1 MTTAGAPGGVAGPA
15 GAPGPTA
22 GAPGGVPAPA
32 GAPGPTAGA
41 PGGVPAPAGAPG
53 PTGGA
58 QGPLLVVIDMQR
70 VFGEPSSPW
79 YTPGFGTV
87 VEPVRRLVA
96 AFGDRVAFTRF
107 LVPEVPEGSWT
118 GYYELWP
125 FAREPGAAPLL
136 DLVAPFAGGPCP
148 LVEKPTFSKWGPE
161 LRALSGESRTLVL
174 CGVATDCCVTAPAVA
189 AADAGMYVRVVAD
202 ACRGADDAAH
212 ERALAVMAGFP
223 PQIEVTTVEREL
235 SPGPRRA

>member
-1 MTTAGAPGGVAGPA
+1 
-15 GAPGPTA
+15 
-22 GAPGGVPAPA
+22 
-32 GAPGPTAGA
+32 
-41 PGGVPAPAGAPG
+41 
-53 PTGGA
+53 
-58 QGPLLVVIDMQR
+58 VVIDMQR

-174 CGVATDCCVTAPAVA
+174 CGVATDCCVTATAVA

>member
-1 MTTAGAPGGVAGPA
+1 MGAPGVGPGSAGAPGGP
-15 GAPGPTA
+15 
-22 GAPGGVPAPA
+22 
-32 GAPGPTAGA
+32 
-41 PGGVPAPAGAPG
+41 
-53 PTGGA
+53 
-58 QGPLLVVIDMQR
+58 GPLLVVVDMQR

-79 YTPGFGTV
+79 YTPGFDSV

-96 AFGDRVAFTRF
+96 AFEHRVAFTRF

-125 FAREPGAAPLL
+125 FARETAAAPLL
-136 DLVAPFAGGPCP
+136 ELVPPFAGAPYP

-161 LRALSGESRTLVL
+161 LRALAGESRTLVL
-174 CGVATDCCVTAPAVA
+174 CGVATDCCVIATAIP

-202 ACRGADDAAH
+202 ACRGVDDAAH

-223 PQIEVTTVEREL
+223 PQIEVTTVEREVQREL
-235 SPGPRRA
+235 SHGPPHGPPGSG

>member
-1 MTTAGAPGGVAGPA
+1 MTTAGASGEGLGPA

-22 GAPGGVPAPA
+22 GAPGGA
-32 GAPGPTAGA
+32 
-41 PGGVPAPAGAPG
+41 
-53 PTGGA
+53 
-58 QGPLLVVIDMQR
+58 GPLLVVVDMQR

-79 YTPGFGTV
+79 YTPGFDSV
-87 VEPVRRLVA
+87 VKPVRQLVA
-96 AFGDRVAFTRF
+96 VFEHRVAFTRF

-125 FAREPGAAPLL
+125 FAREAAAAPLL
-136 DLVAPFAGGPCP
+136 DLVPPFAGAPHP

-161 LRALSGESRTLVL
+161 LRALAGESGTLVL
-174 CGVATDCCVTAPAVA
+174 CGVATDCCVIATAMA

-202 ACRGADDAAH
+202 ACRGVDDAAH

-223 PQIEVTTVEREL
+223 PQIELTTVEREL
-235 SPGPRRA
+235 TTVEGELTTVEGELTTVEGELSPGPPGSG